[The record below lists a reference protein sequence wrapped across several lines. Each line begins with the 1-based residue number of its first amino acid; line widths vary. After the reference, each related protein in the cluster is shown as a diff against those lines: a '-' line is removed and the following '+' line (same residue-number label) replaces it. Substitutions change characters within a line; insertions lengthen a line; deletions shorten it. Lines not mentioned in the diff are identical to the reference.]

1 MRDTND
7 RTNGICGIVSGT
19 AVILLG
25 LFCAVISCSR
35 PEETQIFKVGKD
47 VTAPMA
53 LEQPLPAY
61 TEEARK
67 ARAEGIVVLQG
78 IIRKNGS
85 IDNLKVLKKMGY
97 GLDESAM
104 NTVASK
110 WHFKPGMHN
119 GAPVDVQADIEV
131 SFKLY

>member
-1 MRDTND
+1 MRDTNN
-7 RTNGICGIVSGT
+7 RTNGICGIVYCT

-25 LFCAVISCSR
+25 LFCAVVSCSR
-35 PEETQIFKVGKD
+35 PEETQIFKVGND
-47 VTAPMA
+47 VTAPVV

-85 IDNLKVLKKMGY
+85 IDNLKVLKKLGY

-110 WHFKPGMHN
+110 WHFKPGTHN
-119 GAPVDVQADIEV
+119 GVPVDVQADIEV